1 MRAEIVD
8 RAHRAVVEKADTLI
22 KAGRP
27 HDMPYV
33 SYGDARVIMTRTDFL
48 DSLDRLSLVSMF
60 VASRLRHR

>member
-1 MRAEIVD
+1 M
-8 RAHRAVVEKADTLI
+8 LI
-22 KAGRP
+22 KAGRS